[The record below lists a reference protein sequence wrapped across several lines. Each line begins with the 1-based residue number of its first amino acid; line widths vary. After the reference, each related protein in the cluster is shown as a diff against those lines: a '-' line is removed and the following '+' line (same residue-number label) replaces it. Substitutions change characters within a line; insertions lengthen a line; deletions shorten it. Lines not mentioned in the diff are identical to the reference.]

1 MSGPIFG
8 SSSALGGSSGGNRH
22 LVEFRAGRMNLVNK
36 MVHPDNRKGLV
47 YVYQA
52 EDGLIHFC
60 WKDRTTG
67 NVEDDLI
74 VFPDD
79 CEFKKIENVKNGRV
93 FLLKFKSSSRR
104 LFFWMQEPKT
114 DKDDEWCRRINEVIN
129 NPPSAS
135 SLGGGSGRGGS
146 SSDNGDLQYIMQNMS
161 QQQLMQLFGGVGQ
174 MGGLSSLLGSMSRT
188 SSGNSSSRT
197 SATTPSSRSTQSS
210 SNASSGVTVTTPTA
224 ASNLPSTPRAPRKH
238 ASDSSKS
245 SAPAAAPATAAATPI
260 NSGAAGEGSTGGNR
274 VRLSDLQNYLAEMN
288 PASSTS
294 DASQKRNVDLS
305 TAVNSDSLSSV
316 ISDKDQVESLIAHLP
331 QIEGDKKQQLKE
343 TLSSPQFQQA
353 LSMFSNALQSG
364 QLGPVVS
371 QFQLNAEAVAAA
383 NSGDLEQFVKALEN
397 AQKKNESE
405 KAKTASPSEEKT
417 DTKEENGTSTGKA
430 DQKDDD
436 PMTG

>member
-8 SSSALGGSSGGNRH
+8 SSNALGGSSGGNRH

-36 MVHPDNRKGLV
+36 MVHPDTRKGLV

-52 EDGLIHFC
+52 DDGLIHFC

-93 FLLKFKSSSRR
+93 YLLKFKSSSRR

-114 DKDDEWCRRINEVIN
+114 DKDEEWCRRINEVIN
-129 NPPSAS
+129 NPPSS
-135 SLGGGSGRGGS
+135 NSLGGGSGRGGS
-146 SSDNGDLQYIMQNMS
+146 GSDSGDLQYIMQNMS

-174 MGGLSSLLGSMSRT
+174 MGGLGSLLGSMSR

-210 SNASSGVTVTTPTA
+210 SNAGSGTAATTPTNA
-224 ASNLPSTPRAPRKH
+224 TSNAPSTPRAPRKH
-238 ASDSSKS
+238 TTESSKTS
-245 SAPAAAPATAAATPI
+245 GSAAATPVTAG
-260 NSGAAGEGSTGGNR
+260 SGTTTGNTESNTGGNR
-274 VRLSDLQNYLAEMN
+274 VRLSDLQNYLAGMN
-288 PASSTS
+288 AAASS
-294 DASQKRNVDLS
+294 AAQRRNVDLS
-305 TAVNSDSLSSV
+305 TAVTSDSLSSV
-316 ISDKDQVESLIAHLP
+316 IADQEKVDALVEHLP
-331 QIEGDKKQQLKE
+331 NIEGDENKKQQLKD

-397 AQKKNESE
+397 ANKKSDTE
-405 KAKTASPSEEKT
+405 KSKASASPTEKPEA
-417 DTKEENGTSTGKA
+417 KEENGTPTSKTEK
-430 DQKDDD
+430 KDDD
-436 PMTG
+436 QMTG